1 MRIMRIELL
10 AVVLLAAAS
19 AAWAAEPAVDTPA
32 PAAAEAKPG
41 PRTCAPETTPP
52 EVPGPDPTAQALRHY
67 VRGRLL
73 AVSGEHVLA
82 AKELKQAA
90 DLAPNV
96 SYVWLYLGLSLYD
109 SGDVP
114 GATKA
119 LDKALALTPDDP
131 AALYYRAR
139 VARNAGDLKRCQ
151 QLLTKLISV
160 ASKGTALLILGTYH
174 LAQVSSE
181 LGDVDGAI
189 ARYEALLEEIREP
202 QPFFQRYAE
211 LFMIY
216 RGQLQVKETL
226 GRLYLLRGDNDKA
239 ATVLNEILAD
249 RPDHYEVLGL
259 LCHAYVQQKNFAA
272 AREVARKL
280 MAARPDSSEGY
291 QRLAEVYRA
300 EGKPEGVIADL
311 EAARK
316 SQPDNRVL
324 AFQLAGLYESLGR
337 KDDAARLYGE
347 LSVGADPAQGPSVA
361 AALKLAEL
369 QVQANRPV
377 EAIEALAVAISGSQ
391 ADSAILVR
399 GAQLIEGLKEPAA
412 VYQEALRLVTDSQKN
427 YGAFILVGMLAE
439 TAKRRDDAIAL
450 YDKALACQPKAAI
463 AYSRKA
469 DLLIDAQRPADALAV
484 YEAALKAGLDVPVF
498 HRKMGMLLEYLDRPG
513 EAMVQY
519 RIARQAAPDDKPT
532 RYLLAALLARTGDV
546 AEAEK
551 ELRSLLS
558 RFPKEAQAYIQLAV
572 IGLQKN
578 DLDAADQAVGQAL
591 GIEADSIPARAI
603 RAEIRFRQKKL
614 DEAEKLARAVLTDRP
629 EASDVRIL
637 LSLVLAGQKKF
648 GDAATQLKTALAAN
662 PENIEWRYVLAGV
675 YSEMGDTAAAEQELQ
690 RILQKKPDHAPSNND
705 LGYMWTDRGVNIA
718 KAEQLIREAL
728 KSSPESPAYLD
739 SLGWVMYKEGKFD
752 EAVRVLQ
759 DATKAAP
766 ELDAVLWDHL
776 GDAYW
781 RLSRQED
788 AKKAWEAAL
797 KILQSRGEEKAGDLK
812 RVRQKVENIQAGR
825 APDVAPLAPKEGP
838 APGASKGASAR

>member
-1 MRIMRIELL
+1 MLRIELL

-19 AAWAAEPAVDTPA
+19 AAPAAEPSAGSPA
-32 PAAAEAKPG
+32 PAPETVSPG
-41 PRTCAPETTPP
+41 PRTCAPETPPP
-52 EVPGPDPTAQALRHY
+52 EPPGPDPLARSLRHY

-73 AVSGEHVLA
+73 ALSGEHALA

-90 DLAPNV
+90 DLAPNI
-96 SYVWLYLGLSLYD
+96 SQVWVYLGLSLYD
-109 SGDVP
+109 SGDAAA
-114 GATKA
+114 ATKA
-119 LDKALALTPDDP
+119 FDKALALSPDEP

-139 VARNAGDLKRCQ
+139 VARNAGDLKRCR
-151 QLLTKLISV
+151 QLLTRLMGV

-174 LAQVSSE
+174 LAQVSNE

-226 GRLYLLRGDNDKA
+226 GRLYLLRGDNEKA
-239 ATVLNEILAD
+239 AAIFNDVLAD

-259 LCHAYVQQKNFAA
+259 LCHAYVQQKNFAV
-272 AREVARKL
+272 ARDVARKL
-280 MAARPDSSEGY
+280 MTARPDSSEGY

-311 EAARK
+311 EALRK

-324 AFQLAGLYESLGR
+324 AFQLAGLYESFGR

-347 LSVGADPAQGPSVA
+347 LSVGADPSQGPSVA

-391 ADSAILVR
+391 ADSAVLVR

-450 YDKALACQPKAAI
+450 YDKALARQPKAAI

-469 DLLIDAQRPADALAV
+469 DLLIDAQKPAEALAV

-532 RYLLAALLARTGDV
+532 RYLLAALLARTGEV

-558 RFPKEAQAYIQLAV
+558 RFPKETQAYIQLAV
-572 IGLQKN
+572 IALRKG
-578 DLDAADQAVGQAL
+578 DLEAADQAVGEAL
-591 GIEADSIPARAI
+591 GLEADSIPARAI
-603 RAEIRFRQKKL
+603 RAEIRFRQKKFE
-614 DEAEKLARAVLTDRP
+614 EAEKLARAVLADRP
-629 EASDVRIL
+629 EASDVRL
-637 LSLVLAGQKKF
+637 LLALILAGQKKF
-648 GDAATQLKTALAAN
+648 GDAAAELKTALAAN
-662 PENIEWRYVLAGV
+662 PENVEWRYALAGV
-675 YSEMGDTAAAEQELQ
+675 YSEMGDAAAAEQELQ

-705 LGYMWTDRGVNIA
+705 LGYMWADRGVNIA
-718 KAEQLIREAL
+718 RAEQLIREAL
-728 KSSPESPAYLD
+728 KSSPQSPAYLD
-739 SLGWVMYKEGKFD
+739 SLGWVMYKEGKFE
-752 EAVRVLQ
+752 EAVRTLQ
-759 DATKAAP
+759 EAAKAAP
-766 ELDAVLWDHL
+766 QLDAVLWDHL

-781 RLSRQED
+781 RLSRQEE
-788 AKKAWEAAL
+788 ARKAWEAAVEIL
-797 KILQSRGEEKAGDLK
+797 KERGEEKAGDLK
-812 RVRQKVENIQAGR
+812 RVRQKVESVQAGR
-825 APDVAPLAPKEGP
+825 APDVAPLASKEEP